1 VKCGAAR
8 LVEARAS
15 GTADVVKEAIECASC
30 RATYDVIWGT
40 PFLGH
45 YEASDVL
52 GLFEIASNAR
62 EDNLY
67 ASRQDAERIER
78 LLRRYEETDDK
89 EAFTSA
95 CPDDFVRA
103 PWFQNRYI
111 EYLGFKTIAEGVRF
125 SGRAVLDVGAGSGYD
140 TCRLVQLGA
149 QVTALEYNPMLIRRG
164 LGVAPEA
171 RWIGG
176 FAHVLPF
183 ENDTFDVVCCN
194 AALHHMRDVP
204 AAMHEMLRVLKPD
217 GWLLTSGDPFRADHG
232 NDDVE
237 LDVFDEHPAVLLG
250 VNESVPTFGRLVE
263 TLVAH
268 ESRLDVEL
276 HTLALFGIRGRVAQL
291 MARLLRKRSWR
302 LNERRRLANARGS
315 LAMKVRVTRRLNLHA
330 RTQAATVLR
339 AGDYADVLSNYDA
352 AVASL
357 VPLLPTAFVDRP
369 FPGDR
374 QAKFELLNGWQ
385 RPRSERDYRTGYRR
399 ARWFLT
405 RPEDA
410 DMLRFAVKGP
420 RSQADASL
428 LVQIDG
434 SQAAAVALR
443 PDGWLDVEVSV
454 ARVAP
459 RERFVCE
466 LRVVLREAA
475 DDAPFDDYRF
485 EVKGRQF
492 VAQAKPVREAGR
504 PEVAS
509 S

>member
-1 VKCGAAR
+1 V
-8 LVEARAS
+8 
-15 GTADVVKEAIECASC
+15 
-30 RATYDVIWGT
+30 
-40 PFLGH
+40 
-45 YEASDVL
+45 
-52 GLFEIASNAR
+52 
-62 EDNLY
+62 
-67 ASRQDAERIER
+67 
-78 LLRRYEETDDK
+78 
-89 EAFTSA
+89 
-95 CPDDFVRA
+95 
-103 PWFQNRYI
+103 
-111 EYLGFKTIAEGVRF
+111 
-125 SGRAVLDVGAGSGYD
+125 
-140 TCRLVQLGA
+140 
-149 QVTALEYNPMLIRRG
+149 
-164 LGVAPEA
+164 
-171 RWIGG
+171 
-176 FAHVLPF
+176 
-183 ENDTFDVVCCN
+183 
-194 AALHHMRDVP
+194 
-204 AAMHEMLRVLKPD
+204 
-217 GWLLTSGDPFRADHG
+217 
-232 NDDVE
+232 
-237 LDVFDEHPAVLLG
+237 
-250 VNESVPTFGRLVE
+250 
-263 TLVAH
+263 
-268 ESRLDVEL
+268 
-276 HTLALFGIRGRVAQL
+276 
-291 MARLLRKRSWR
+291 
-302 LNERRRLANARGS
+302 RGS

-330 RTQAATVLR
+330 RTQAATALR

-357 VPLLPTAFVDRP
+357 VPLLLPAAFVDRP

-374 QAKFELLNGWQ
+374 QTKFELLNGWQ
-385 RPRSERDYRTGYRR
+385 RPRSERDYRKGYRR

-420 RSQADASL
+420 RSQSDASL

-492 VAQAKPVREAGR
+492 VAQAKPVSETGR